1 MTDRPARLP
10 LWQVVAVARNGVIG
24 GDNRL
29 LWHIRTDLQRFKALT
44 MGKPMVM
51 GRKTFASIGKALPGR
66 ETIVVTR
73 DRGFR
78 AAGVHVAHDMDMA
91 LTLADVLGDNM
102 KAGAIAIVG
111 GGEIYA
117 QTLAQSARL
126 YVTEVDLAPEGD
138 TFFPHPDPGQWRE
151 VSREA
156 FAASARDDAG
166 FAFVEYRRF
175 GPDVTGLRKL

>member
-1 MTDRPARLP
+1 M
-10 LWQVVAVARNGVIG
+10 
-24 GDNRL
+24 
-29 LWHIRTDLQRFKALT
+29 
-44 MGKPMVM
+44 
-51 GRKTFASIGKALPGR
+51 
-66 ETIVVTR
+66 TR